1 MFKDRRFLIGL
12 GAGIICGS
20 VLLQLTLIG
29 ERAAEPL
36 SEPELRRQ
44 AERAGYEL
52 IPRGAMANGTGE
64 GGGAM
69 AEGREEGGGAAQPQ
83 APASG
88 GTPRQEKG
96 AEKQAS
102 GGSGPAAK
110 PDSSAAKKQSP
121 PPAEAEQEATVKV
134 AYGSGSRTIAKQ
146 LAEAGIVESAEEF
159 ERYVAKQKKQGKLRT
174 GTFRFPVPSTLEE
187 ALRILTSKPNG

>member
-29 ERAAEPL
+29 ERAADPL

-52 IPRGAMANGTGE
+52 IPRGAMADGTAE
-64 GGGAM
+64 GGGAELPPTP
-69 AEGREEGGGAAQPQ
+69 ASSGTQRQEEGAGKKAAGGD
-83 APASG
+83 S
-88 GTPRQEKG
+88 
-96 AEKQAS
+96 
-102 GGSGPAAK
+102 AAK
-110 PDSSAAKKQSP
+110 PDSSAAKKQAP
-121 PPAEAEQEATVKV
+121 PPAEVKQEAKVKV
-134 AYGSGSRTIAKQ
+134 AYGSGSRDIAKQ

-159 ERYVAKQKKQGKLRT
+159 ERYVAKQQKQGKLRT
-174 GTFRFPVPSTLEE
+174 GTFRFPVPSTMEE

>member
-1 MFKDRRFLIGL
+1 MIKDRRFLIGL

-52 IPRGAMANGTGE
+52 IPRGAMADGKAD
-64 GGGAM
+64 GGGAD
-69 AEGREEGGGAAQPQ
+69 QPP
-83 APASG
+83 APAGS
-88 GTPRQEKG
+88 GTPRQREDAQKK
-96 AEKQAS
+96 AA

-110 PDSSAAKKQSP
+110 PGSSAAKELDP
-121 PPAEAEQEATVKV
+121 PPAEAKREANLEQKQEAKIKV
-134 AYGSGSRTIAKQ
+134 AYGSGSRDIAKQ

-174 GTFRFPVPSTLEE
+174 GTFRFPVPSTNEE
-187 ALRILTSKPNG
+187 ALRILTRKPNG